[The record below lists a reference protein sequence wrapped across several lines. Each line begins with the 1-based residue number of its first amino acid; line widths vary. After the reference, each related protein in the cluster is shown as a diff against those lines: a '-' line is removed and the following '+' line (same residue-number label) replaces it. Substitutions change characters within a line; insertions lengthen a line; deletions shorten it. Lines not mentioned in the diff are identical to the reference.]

1 MWAGPHQSRASDFDT
16 ARADVQASHNV
27 WKFTCESCATL
38 LYAVDEQLTLLVVVA
53 LTVSWR
59 YGVIHGFKAD
69 VDMKV
74 MVVYDHLITID
85 LEVCLTSSN
94 SGETRTDRP
103 QVSRIW
109 T

>member
-59 YGVIHGFKAD
+59 YGVIHGFK
-69 VDMKV
+69 
-74 MVVYDHLITID
+74 
-85 LEVCLTSSN
+85 
-94 SGETRTDRP
+94 G
-103 QVSRIW
+103 
-109 T
+109 